1 MTRSYR
7 VIIFSDFI
15 SKIDKMIFYLDEII
29 IRLTKLGLSLP
40 IFGPKF
46 ESILILSEETYAYH
60 INRHLNE
67 WILTGVH

>member
-1 MTRSYR
+1 
-7 VIIFSDFI
+7 
-15 SKIDKMIFYLDEII
+15 MIFYLEAII

-46 ESILILSEETYAYH
+46 ESILILSEETYACH
-60 INRHLNE
+60 INCHLNE